1 MARRSSVVSLRLPA
15 GFAAFAALLAGPGC
29 GGSSG
34 DHADPVSVVTASI
47 GDSPSADV
55 TSLTVQVTD
64 LSITMQGGVTPVSML
79 DAPATIDLATL
90 SDLSQVLKL
99 KQVAP
104 GVYDTASITFDF
116 TNARC
121 FLRGKTVAA
130 ALLDSLGAPLTGT
143 RTIALD
149 LTAAPLNALQNN
161 HHNVDFDVVLD
172 QSLIIDLAGNSAIF
186 EPTIVVRVDRS
197 DGRPL
202 LVFGQTITVTPVSN
216 FSAIDLQTFVQESLG
231 ETLLSF
237 DANTVFQIDGV
248 GSTGAA
254 GVAALAAEPAGTFVQ
269 AIGVIKPGASFLSIS
284 SLEAGRGTFGG
295 GEDIV
300 DGFVV
305 DRPLTPGTDGPIV
318 VFGSSSDAAHT
329 TFQFNTLF
337 TINGAFGSARV
348 IRSGETTPRTLDTVN
363 VGQHVT
369 AFGALTGTTLDATA
383 PQSVF
388 REIPTA
394 FTGVA
399 AGAPVGVVLT
409 LDLKRVGPVDPIA
422 FNWANAGTAPA
433 TDPHAFTIDIG
444 SLGDSLTI
452 GSGTLLRAFAFVA
465 AVDDPNFDAKA
476 IALEDRTG
484 TPTELV
490 LHDRAA
496 GFVVVTTAATGA
508 ISFNVTGTE
517 GTDEQATLEDEVNGV
532 QPLPL
537 TPDPQIV
544 GGAGPLVL
552 TLLHLATGTR
562 ESFTVFDDLV
572 TALSTALAGTET
584 VRDVVA
590 TGDYDVVTN
599 VLTASDVTI
608 VLQ

>member
-1 MARRSSVVSLRLPA
+1 MARRSSVVSFRLLAA
-15 GFAAFAALLAGPGC
+15 GFAALLAGPGC
-29 GGSSG
+29 GGG
-34 DHADPVSVVTASI
+34 GGGNGEAVAIVTASI
-47 GDSPSADV
+47 GDTPSQDV
-55 TSLTVQVTD
+55 TSLKVLVTD
-64 LSITMQGGVTPVSML
+64 LSITMQGSVTPVSML

-104 GVYDTASITFDF
+104 AVYDAASITFDF
-116 TNARC
+116 TTATC

-130 ALLDSLGAPLTGT
+130 ALLDTTGLPLTGT

-149 LTAAPLNALQNN
+149 LTAAPLTALQNN
-161 HHNVDFDVVLD
+161 HHNLDLDVVLD
-172 QSLIIDLAGNSAIF
+172 QSLVVDLPGNSAIF
-186 EPTIVVRVDRS
+186 DPTIVVRVDRT
-197 DGRPL
+197 DGRQL

-216 FSAIDLQTFVQESLG
+216 FSAIDLQTFVQDSLG

-237 DANTVFQIDGV
+237 DANTVFQVDGV

-269 AIGVIKPGASFLSIS
+269 AVGVVKPGASFLSIA

-305 DRPLTPGTDGPIV
+305 DRPLVPGTDGPIL
-318 VFGSSSDAAHT
+318 VFGSSSDAART
-329 TFQFNTLF
+329 TFQFNQLF
-337 TINGAFGSARV
+337 TVNGSFGSARV
-348 IRSGETTPRTLDTVN
+348 IRSGETTQRTLDHVN

-369 AFGALTGTTLDATA
+369 VFGALTGTTLDATA
-383 PQSVF
+383 AQSIF

-394 FTGVA
+394 FTGIA
-399 AGAPVGVVLT
+399 AGAPIGVQLT
-409 LDLKRVGPVDPIA
+409 LDLKRVGPLAPIA
-422 FNWANAGTAPA
+422 FNWANAGTAPP
-433 TDPHAFTIDIG
+433 TDPHAFNIDIQ
-444 SLGDSLTI
+444 SLGAGLTI
-452 GSGTLLRAFAFVA
+452 GSGTPLRAFAFVA
-465 AVDDPNFDAKA
+465 AVDDANFADAKA
-476 IALEDRTG
+476 LTLEDLTG
-484 TPTELV
+484 APTELV

-508 ISFNVTGTE
+508 ISFDVTGVQ
-517 GTDEQATLEDEVNGV
+517 GTDEQATLEDLANGT

-552 TLLHLATGTR
+552 TLFHLATGTR

-572 TALSTALAGTET
+572 TAVGTALAGTET
-584 VRDVVA
+584 LRDVVA
-590 TGDYDVVTN
+590 SGDYDGVTN